1 MSIENEFK
9 PFEKEIVSVLA
20 GGVFSEEEQSQIF
33 SEGTCWFENDHEA
46 GYFINVKHPLI
57 PETRNVIDDPNV
69 IAEVGETSVGF
80 VIFIEN
86 NELSID
92 AFPWGE
98 ANIPPDFRDRVERI
112 QVGKFV
118 NGVLVER
125 S

>member
-1 MSIENEFK
+1 MSTENEFK

-20 GGVFSEEEQSQIF
+20 GDVFSEEEQAQIF
-33 SEGTCWFENDHEA
+33 SEGTCWFESDHEA

-57 PETRNVIDDPNV
+57 PDKRNVIDTPNV

-98 ANIPPDFRDRVERI
+98 ANVPPDFRERVERLR
-112 QVGKFV
+112 VGKFV
-118 NGVLVER
+118 NGTLVER
-125 S
+125 